1 MRISDWSSDVC
12 SSDLAISPPDSLVS
26 REIALGA
33 DLSRLLRRQGRQVE
47 AEVEAR
53 RALVIALRYFGRF
66 SLPAATT
73 LTNLAAVIYEQGLV
87 DETLNLVD
95 IALGISPTLSARKG
109 PHLVARRSEEPR
121 VGNSCVSTCSFRW

>member
-12 SSDLAISPPDSLVS
+12 SSDLANIRSYVPESPPDSLVS

-53 RALVIALRYFGRF
+53 RALVIALRYYGRF

-73 LTNLAAVIYEQGLV
+73 LTNLAAVIYEQGRV
-87 DETLNLVD
+87 DETLNLEIGRAHV
-95 IALGISPTLSARKG
+95 
-109 PHLVARRSEEPR
+109 
-121 VGNSCVSTCSFRW
+121 